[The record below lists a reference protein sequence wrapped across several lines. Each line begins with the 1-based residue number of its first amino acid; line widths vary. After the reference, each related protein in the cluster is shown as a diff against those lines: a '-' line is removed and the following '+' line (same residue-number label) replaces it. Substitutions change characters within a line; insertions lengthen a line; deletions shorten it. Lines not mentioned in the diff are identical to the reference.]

1 MSRNLKHAFDDEYE
15 VDEYGDPIRR
25 NETPHDVETVLDT
38 DLDDESPTLTFPCT
52 RTMLDNTRCAGYVM
66 FYDDEEFATC
76 TSCRVE
82 FDRDGYETIDV
93 IYGDEM
99 RSLADEYEDELAN
112 QLPGVSYSGYTELGR
127 LPV

>member
-25 NETPHDVETVLDT
+25 NEAPHDVETVLDT
-38 DLDDESPTLTFPCT
+38 DLDDDSPTLTFPCT
-52 RTMLDNTRCAGYVM
+52 RTMFNNTRCVGYVM

-82 FDRDGYETIDV
+82 FDRDGYETIDL

-99 RSLADEYEDELAN
+99 QSLVDEYEDELAN

-127 LPV
+127 LHV